1 MRVLWFSGVE
11 LPAVSGSNLKRGGWI
26 EGYRSALEKYYP
38 QIRLGIAAYSTNPF
52 PRFTSGN
59 SEYFSIQRR
68 PVHSKLEK
76 VIRRWQHV
84 SVDDYEV
91 SQYLSIIAEFKP
103 DLIHIHGTEN
113 PFGLILEKTD
123 IPSVLS
129 IQANIARCN
138 EKLFMDYPKSE
149 VVRNLFTKE
158 FLIGQGILHK
168 RMTWNRYLA
177 VERKIMKTCQ
187 NFIGRTKWDL
197 SVVESFH
204 PGCCYFHCDEV
215 MDDDY
220 YRIEWKR
227 PKNDVFTIYCTS
239 SNAFFKGAI
248 ILSKA
253 MRIAKRQGL
262 QINLRMAGVNKNSD
276 IGRIIDRES
285 RADGINSSIEFL
297 GRISPEQIIKE
308 MLGADCFVLPSHIDN
323 SPNSLCEAMLIGMPC
338 IASNVGG
345 IPSLIEDNKTG
356 ILFDDTNPNMLAE
369 KIIQIMENPAKALSL
384 AKNAR
389 RVALARH
396 DRKKVS
402 DDLIRIYDQVL
413 LSN

>member
-11 LPAVSGSNLKRGGWI
+11 MPAVSGSKLKRGGWI
-26 EGYRSALEKYYP
+26 EGYRLALEKYHP
-38 QIRLGIAAYSTNPF
+38 QIRLGIAAYSATPF
-52 PRFTSGN
+52 PRFSSGN

-68 PVHSKLEK
+68 PVHSKLEEI
-76 VIRRWQHV
+76 IRRWQHV
-84 SVDDYEV
+84 SVDDFEV

-113 PFGLILEKTD
+113 PFGLVLEKID
-123 IPSVLS
+123 VPSVLS
-129 IQANIARCN
+129 IQANIARYN
-138 EKLFMDYPKSE
+138 EKLFVDYPKSE

-177 VERKIMKTCQ
+177 VERKIMETCQ

-197 SVVESFH
+197 SVAESFH
-204 PGCCYFHCDEV
+204 PDCRYFHCDEV
-215 MDDDY
+215 MDDEY
-220 YRIEWKR
+220 YRIEWKK
-227 PKNDVFTIYCTS
+227 PKNDVFIVYCTS

-248 ILSKA
+248 ILTKA
-253 MRIAKRQGL
+253 VSIMKRQGL

-308 MLGADCFVLPSHIDN
+308 MLAADCFVLPSHIDN

-345 IPSLIEDNKTG
+345 IPSLIEDNETG
-356 ILFDDTNPNMLAE
+356 FLFDDINPNMLAE
-369 KIIQIMENPAKALSL
+369 KIIEMKENPARALSL

-389 RVALARH
+389 RAALTRH
-396 DRKKVS
+396 DRRKVS
-402 DDLIRIYDQVL
+402 DDLVRIYDQVMQ
-413 LSN
+413 SN